1 MLTICSEC
9 TSIKNE
15 WIWVK
20 WPVWISLNRKQNSSD
35 KTAGTTKL
43 MPRSVSL
50 LPLSFCR
57 LTHLCGFWL
66 EASFQSHAFSI
77 LIGRINFLHVS
88 KTSIASLVAFSIC
101 TSAIIHLVCP
111 PKLCISFIFVF
122 EMVPRGCKIF
132 GWGKQGVLWEINV
145 QMVNRTHLHTE
156 IYDLAFQWVYL
167 SVYIINLAIKLL

>member
-43 MPRSVSL
+43 MSRCVSL

-122 EMVPRGCKIF
+122 EMVPSALQNFWVGQTGCIM
-132 GWGKQGVLWEINV
+132 G
-145 QMVNRTHLHTE
+145 
-156 IYDLAFQWVYL
+156 D
-167 SVYIINLAIKLL
+167 

>member
-9 TSIKNE
+9 TSKNE

-20 WPVWISLNRKQNSSD
+20 WPVWISLNRKQNSS
-35 KTAGTTKL
+35 KKSAGTTKL
-43 MPRSVSL
+43 MPRSVSI

-57 LTHLCGFWL
+57 LTHLCGYWL
-66 EASFQSHAFSI
+66 EVSFQSHAFAI

-111 PKLCISFIFVF
+111 PKQKGRKVWAASLGGSLEFQDS
-122 EMVPRGCKIF
+122 
-132 GWGKQGVLWEINV
+132 WGVIMNV
-145 QMVNRTHLHTE
+145 CPCLVHPN
-156 IYDLAFQWVYL
+156 
-167 SVYIINLAIKLL
+167 AITTFSSGPSCSKAD